1 MDNNKKRI
9 RQMKLGRQI
18 NFINRLD
25 EVLKKDAIP
34 ELVSQ
39 TNRNE
44 FEQTVRLASL
54 LNDTSDFLKDFV
66 ERQARI
72 EMEMTKIV
80 EMLENQKKDNTV
92 KIEVS

>member
-18 NFINRLD
+18 NFLSRLD

-80 EMLENQKKDNTV
+80 EMLENQKKDNAV